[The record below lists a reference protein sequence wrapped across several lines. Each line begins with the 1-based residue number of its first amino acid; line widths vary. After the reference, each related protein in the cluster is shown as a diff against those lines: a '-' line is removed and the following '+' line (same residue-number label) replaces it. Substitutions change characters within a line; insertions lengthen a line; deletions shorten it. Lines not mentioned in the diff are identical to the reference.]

1 MPVFTVCHVVGV
13 ITAPVFTVCHVVG
26 VIMRLCSLCAML

>member
-26 VIMRLCSLCAML
+26 VIMCLCSLYAML